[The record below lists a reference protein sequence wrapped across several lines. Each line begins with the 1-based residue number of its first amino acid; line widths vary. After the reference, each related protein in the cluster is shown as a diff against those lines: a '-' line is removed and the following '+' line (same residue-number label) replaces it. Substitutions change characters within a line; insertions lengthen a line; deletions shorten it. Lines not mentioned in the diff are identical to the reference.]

1 VAANTR
7 FAPLSYFEAGG
18 ADTERFTFPV
28 GSSTRRVTLTG
39 TSIGIG
45 RRSGSQG
52 TTPEIDPVD
61 PRVSYERAQFLA
73 QPDGTWAV
81 VNEGSTNGT
90 YINGERKRI
99 LPTSRFHSQTVTA

>member
-1 VAANTR
+1 MPCAEALEDPVWRLPR

-52 TTPEIDPVD
+52 IALL
-61 PRVSYERAQFLA
+61 R
-73 QPDGTWAV
+73 GTGHHLVLGFRCHSGAARTGPGV
-81 VNEGSTNGT
+81 RQSTRGAT
-90 YINGERKRI
+90 GVA
-99 LPTSRFHSQTVTA
+99 L